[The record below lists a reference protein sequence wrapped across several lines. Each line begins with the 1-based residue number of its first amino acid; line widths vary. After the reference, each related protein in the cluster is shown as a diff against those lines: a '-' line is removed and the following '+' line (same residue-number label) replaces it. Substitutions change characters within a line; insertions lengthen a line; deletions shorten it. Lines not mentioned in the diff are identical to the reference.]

1 MSLIDRGDY
10 SIYGVKKVKSVSSF
24 IKMHALKS
32 AKSRSVIMKAD
43 STTLLNF
50 IKDNQK
56 NQFVIPIYQR
66 LYSWEKEQCKELWDD
81 IIKIGGDD
89 KMDGHFIGSILY
101 MLDSITHSNN
111 TLLIIDG
118 QQRLTTITLLLTAL
132 RDHLNDE
139 DEFLK
144 KFSYQKIENDY
155 LINSDKD
162 GDKKFRLILSE
173 SDKDTLLYLID
184 KDRRKPSEL
193 SSKIVENFK
202 LFEEW
207 VSKNTN
213 KLETIFKGLDKL
225 MIVEIALEKGK
236 DDPQLIFE
244 SMNSKGIELTQTDLI
259 RNYIVMETEI
269 EKQEGFYNKYWGAM
283 EEEFKQNKKWFDRFV
298 RHYLTIK
305 TREIPNVNKVYAA
318 LKDYWQKEGI
328 GIEDLLKD
336 LQKYCGYF
344 CQIVFKKEADK
355 DLNKALGF
363 LVDLEMDVIYPLLL
377 ELYSDYKGGVLSKA
391 DFIPII
397 ALIESYICRRA
408 VCGLGTNS
416 LNKVFPSFTRY
427 IQKDEYFKSLKAHF
441 GYLTEQQRFPN
452 NDEFKD
458 RFITINFY
466 KFQKNGYFFE
476 RLENFDTK
484 EPVNTKGL
492 TVEHI
497 MPQTLTEDTE
507 DTEEW
512 KRDLGENF
520 QEIHD
525 KYLHTIGNLTLTGYN
540 PEYSNKSFQEKQGM
554 EKGFKDSPL
563 RLNQDLKD
571 LESFGEEEIKKRAN
585 DLVDLALKIWT
596 YPKLDAETL
605 EKYKPK
611 KDKKEKKVYDLSSYK
626 FGSHSRE
633 LFDILS
639 KKIKALDERI
649 TENFNQDYISYKFG
663 KNFVDIVVQSKD
675 LKLYLNMKFNEL
687 QDEKNLARDMTNKGH
702 LGNGNIEVKLETKE
716 NIPYCLGL
724 IKQALEKQMG
734 GRNRQ

>member
-1 MSLIDRGDY
+1 ME
-10 SIYGVKKVKSVSSF
+10 
-24 IKMHALKS
+24 
-32 AKSRSVIMKAD
+32 AD
-43 STTLLNF
+43 ATTLLNF
-50 IKDNQK
+50 IKGNQK
-56 NQFVIPIYQR
+56 NQLVIPIYQR
-66 LYSWEKEQCKELWDD
+66 LYSWEKEQCKQLWDD

-101 MLDSITHSNN
+101 VLDRITHSNN
-111 TLLIIDG
+111 ALLIIDG
-118 QQRLTTITLLLTAL
+118 QQRLTTITLLLIAL

-139 DEFLK
+139 DEFLE
-144 KFSYQKIENDY
+144 KFSCQKIQNHY

-173 SDKDTLLYLID
+173 SDKDTLLSLID
-184 KDRRKPSEL
+184 KDRRKPSEPSL
-193 SSKIVENFK
+193 KIVENFK

-207 VSKNTN
+207 VSNTD

-225 MIVEIALEKGK
+225 MIVEIALEKEK

-244 SMNSKGIELTQTDLI
+244 SMNSKGMELAQTDLI
-259 RNYIVMETEI
+259 RNYIIMETEV
-269 EKQEGFYNKYWGAM
+269 EKREGFYNKYWRAM
-283 EEEFKQNKKWFDRFV
+283 EEKFKQNKKWFDRFV

-305 TREIPNVNKVYAA
+305 TREIPNINKVYAA
-318 LKDYWQKEGI
+318 LKDYRQKEGI

-336 LQKYCGYF
+336 LQKYCEYF
-344 CQIVFKKEADK
+344 CRIAFKKEENK

-377 ELYSDYKGGVLSKA
+377 ELYSDYSDGVLSKD
-391 DFIPII
+391 DFRRSI

-416 LNKVFPSFTRY
+416 LNKVFPSFARY
-427 IQKDEYFKSLKAHF
+427 IQKNEYFKSLKAHF
-441 GYLTEQQRFPN
+441 GYLTEKQRFPN

-458 RFITINFY
+458 CFITIDFY
-466 KFQKNGYFFE
+466 KFQKNEYFFE
-476 RLENFDTK
+476 RLENFDRK
-484 EPVNTKGL
+484 ERVYTHEY
-492 TVEHI
+492 TIEHI
-497 MPQTLTEDTE
+497 MPQTLTE
-507 DTEEW
+507 EW
-512 KRDLGENF
+512 KKDLGENF
-520 QEIHD
+520 QEIHN
-525 KYLHTIGNLTLTGYN
+525 KYLHIIGNLTLTGYN
-540 PEYSNKSFQEKQGM
+540 PKYSNKSFQEKRGM

-563 RLNQDLKD
+563 RLNQSLRDLK
-571 LESFGEEEIKKRAN
+571 SFGEEEIKKRAN
-585 DLVDLALKIWT
+585 VLADLALKIWT

-626 FGSHSRE
+626 FGSNSRE
-633 LFDILS
+633 LFDILN
-639 KKIKALDERI
+639 KEIKALDERI
-649 TENFNQDYISYKFG
+649 TENFNQDYISYKFS
-663 KNFVDIVVQSKD
+663 KNFVDIVVQTKD

-702 LGNGNIEVKLETKE
+702 LGNGDIEVKLETKE

-734 GRNRQ
+734 DRNRQ

>member
-1 MSLIDRGDY
+1 ME
-10 SIYGVKKVKSVSSF
+10 VN
-24 IKMHALKS
+24 A
-32 AKSRSVIMKAD
+32 
-43 STTLLNF
+43 TTLLEF
-50 IKDNQK
+50 IKDNQR
-56 NQFVIPIYQR
+56 NQLVIPIYQR
-66 LYSWEKEQCKELWDD
+66 LYSWEKEQCKQLWDD

-89 KMDGHFIGSILY
+89 KMNGHFIGSIVFVQDDIY
-101 MLDSITHSNN
+101 TTSHNEF
-111 TLLIIDG
+111 LIIDG

-132 RDHLNDE
+132 RNHLNDE
-139 DEFLK
+139 VKRKE
-144 KFSYQKIENDY
+144 IEDHY
-155 LINSDKD
+155 LINSGKD

-173 SDKDTLLYLID
+173 SDKDTLIYLID
-184 KDRRKPSEL
+184 KDRRKPSEPSL
-193 SSKIVENFK
+193 KIVENFK

-207 VSKNTN
+207 VSNTD
-213 KLETIFKGLDKL
+213 KLETIFKGLEKL

-244 SMNSKGIELTQTDLI
+244 SMNSKGMELAQTDLI
-259 RNYIVMETEI
+259 RNYIIMETEV
-269 EKQEGFYNKYWGAM
+269 EKQEGFYNKYWRAM
-283 EEEFKQNKKWFDRFV
+283 EEDFKQNKKWFDRFV

-305 TREIPNVNKVYAA
+305 TKIPNINKVYVA

-344 CQIVFKKEADK
+344 CKIVFKKEADK

-377 ELYSDYKGGVLSKA
+377 ELYSDYSDGVLSKD
-391 DFIPII
+391 DFRRSI

-416 LNKVFPSFTRY
+416 LNKVFPSFTKH
-427 IQKDEYFKSLKAHF
+427 IQKDEYFKSLEAHF
-441 GYLTEQQRFPN
+441 GSLTEKQRFPN

-458 RFITINFY
+458 CFITIDFY
-466 KFQKNGYFFE
+466 KFKKREYFFE
-476 RLENFDTK
+476 RLENFGRK
-484 EPVNTKGL
+484 ERVYTREY
-492 TVEHI
+492 TIEHI
-497 MPQTLTEDTE
+497 MPQKLE
-507 DTEEW
+507 EEW
-512 KRDLGENF
+512 ERDLGENF

-525 KYLHTIGNLTLTGYN
+525 KYLHTIGNLTKTGYN
-540 PEYSNKSFQEKQGM
+540 TEYRNNSFQEKQGM

-563 RLNQDLKD
+563 RLNQSLRD

-585 DLVDLALKIWT
+585 DLADLALKIWT
-596 YPKLDAETL
+596 YPNLDAETL

-611 KDKKEKKVYDLSSYK
+611 KDKKEKKGYDLNSYK
-626 FGSHSRE
+626 FSSHSRE

-639 KKIKALDERI
+639 KEIKALDKRI
-649 TENFNQDYISYKFG
+649 TENFNQDYISYKFD
-663 KNFVDIVVQSKD
+663 KNFVDIVVQTKD

>member
-1 MSLIDRGDY
+1 MEAKAMKLLGFIG
-10 SIYGVKKVKSVSSF
+10 KSQE
-24 IKMHALKS
+24 K
-32 AKSRSVIMKAD
+32 
-43 STTLLNF
+43 
-50 IKDNQK
+50 
-56 NQFVIPIYQR
+56 QFVIPIYQR
-66 LYSWEKEQCKELWDD
+66 LYSWEKEQCKQLWDD

-89 KMDGHFIGSILY
+89 KMDGHFIGSIVFVHDGTY
-101 MLDSITHSNN
+101 STSHNE
-111 TLLIIDG
+111 LLIIDG

-132 RDHLNDE
+132 RDHWSDKRKEIE
-139 DEFLK
+139 DH
-144 KFSYQKIENDY
+144 Y

-173 SDKDTLLYLID
+173 SDKDTLLSLID
-184 KDRRKPSEL
+184 KDKRKPSEL
-193 SSKIVENFK
+193 SLKIVENFK

-207 VSKNTN
+207 VSNTD
-213 KLETIFKGLDKL
+213 KLETIFKGLEKL

-244 SMNSKGIELTQTDLI
+244 SMNSKGMELAQTDLI

-269 EKQEGFYNKYWGAM
+269 EKQKVFYNKYWRAI
-283 EEEFKQNKKWFDRFV
+283 EEKFKQDKKLFDRFI

-305 TREIPNVNKVYAA
+305 TREIPNINKIYVAF
-318 LKDYWQKEGI
+318 KDYRQKERI

-344 CQIVFKKEADK
+344 CQIAFKKEANK

-377 ELYSDYKGGVLSKA
+377 ELYSDYSDGVLSED
-391 DFIPII
+391 DFRHSI
-397 ALIESYICRRA
+397 ALIESYIFRRA

-416 LNKVFPSFTRY
+416 LNKVFLSFTKH
-427 IQKDEYFKSLKAHF
+427 IQKDEYFEGLKAHF
-441 GYLTEQQRFPN
+441 GSLTNNQRFPN

-458 RFITINFY
+458 CFITIDFY
-466 KFQKNGYFFE
+466 NFQKKKYFFE
-476 RLENFDTK
+476 RLENFDREERVYTH
-484 EPVNTKGL
+484 EYTI
-492 TVEHI
+492 EHI
-497 MPQTLTEDTE
+497 MPQTLTE
-507 DTEEW
+507 EW
-512 KRDLGENF
+512 ERDLGENF
-520 QEIHD
+520 QEIHN

-540 PEYSNKSFQEKQGM
+540 SEYKNKFFQEKQGM
-554 EKGFKDSPL
+554 EKGFKNSPL
-563 RLNQDLKD
+563 RLNQGLRDLK
-571 LESFGEEEIKKRAN
+571 SFGEEEIKKRAN
-585 DLVDLALKIWT
+585 DLADLALKIWT
-596 YPKLDAETL
+596 YPNLNAETL

-611 KDKKEKKVYDLSSYK
+611 KDKKEKKVYDLNSYK

-639 KKIKALDERI
+639 KEIKALDERI
-649 TENFNQDYISYKFG
+649 TENFNQDYISYKFD
-663 KNFVDIVVQSKD
+663 KNFVDIVVQTKD

-702 LGNGNIEVKLETKE
+702 LGNGDIEVKLETKE

>member
-1 MSLIDRGDY
+1 M
-10 SIYGVKKVKSVSSF
+10 
-24 IKMHALKS
+24 
-32 AKSRSVIMKAD
+32 
-43 STTLLNF
+43 
-50 IKDNQK
+50 
-56 NQFVIPIYQR
+56 
-66 LYSWEKEQCKELWDD
+66 YSWEKEQCKELWDD
-81 IIKIGGDD
+81 IVKTGGSDQIE
-89 KMDGHFIGSILY
+89 GHFIGSILY
-101 MLDSITHSNN
+101 VIDGITHSDN

-132 RDHLNDE
+132 RDHLSDE
-139 DEFLK
+139 VKHKE
-144 KFSYQKIENDY
+144 IENHY

-162 GDKKFRLILSE
+162 GDKKFRLIPSE
-173 SDKDTLLYLID
+173 SDKDTLLSLID
-184 KDRRKPSEL
+184 KDRRKPSEPSL
-193 SSKIVENFK
+193 KIVENFK

-207 VSKNTN
+207 VSNN
-213 KLETIFKGLDKL
+213 DKLETIFKGLEKL

-244 SMNSKGIELTQTDLI
+244 SMNSKGMELTQTDLI

-269 EKQEGFYNKYWGAM
+269 EKQEGFYNKYWRAM
-283 EEEFKQNKKWFDRFV
+283 EEGFKQDKQDKKWFDRFV

-305 TREIPNVNKVYAA
+305 TREIPNINKVYVAF
-318 LKDYWQKEGI
+318 KNYRQKEGI

-344 CQIVFKKEADK
+344 CQIVFKKEANK

-363 LVDLEMDVIYPLLL
+363 LVDLETDVIYPLLL
-377 ELYSDYKGGVLSKA
+377 ELYSDYSDRVLSED
-391 DFIPII
+391 DFRRSI

-416 LNKVFPSFTRY
+416 LNKVFPSFARH
-427 IQKDEYFKSLKAHF
+427 IQKDEYFESLKAHF
-441 GYLTEQQRFPN
+441 GYLTEKQRFPN

-458 RFITINFY
+458 CFITIDFYNF
-466 KFQKNGYFFE
+466 KKKEYFFK
-476 RLENFDTK
+476 RLEKFDTN
-484 EPVNTKGL
+484 EPVNTKEL

-497 MPQTLTEDTE
+497 MPKKL
-507 DTEEW
+507 TEEW
-512 KRDLGENF
+512 ERDLGENF
-520 QEIHD
+520 KEIYN

-540 PEYSNKSFQEKQGM
+540 SEYSNKSFQEKKDM
-554 EKGFKDSPL
+554 EKGFKQSPL
-563 RLNQDLKD
+563 SLNQSLKG

-585 DLVDLALKIWT
+585 DLADLALKIWT

-611 KDKKEKKVYDLSSYK
+611 KDKKEKKVYDLNSYK

-633 LFDILS
+633 LFDILR
-639 KKIKALDERI
+639 KGIKALDEKI
-649 TENFNQDYISYKFG
+649 VENFNQDYISYKFD
-663 KNFVDIVVQSKD
+663 KNFVDIVVQTKD

-702 LGNGNIEVKLETKE
+702 LGNGDIEVKLKTKE

-734 GRNRQ
+734 GRNKQ

>member
-1 MSLIDRGDY
+1 MT
-10 SIYGVKKVKSVSSF
+10 VKVMKLLDF
-24 IKMHALKS
+24 IES
-32 AKSRSVIMKAD
+32 QER
-43 STTLLNF
+43 
-50 IKDNQK
+50 
-56 NQFVIPIYQR
+56 QFVIPIYQR
-66 LYSWEKEQCKELWDD
+66 LYSWEKEQCKQLWDD

-89 KMDGHFIGSILY
+89 KMDEHFIGFIVFVHDGAYST
-101 MLDSITHSNN
+101 SHNE
-111 TLLIIDG
+111 LLIIDG

-132 RDHLNDE
+132 RNHWSDKRKEIEDH
-139 DEFLK
+139 
-144 KFSYQKIENDY
+144 Y

-173 SDKDTLLYLID
+173 SDKDTLLSLID
-184 KDRRKPSEL
+184 KDRRKPSEP

-202 LFEEW
+202 LFEKW
-207 VSKNTN
+207 VSNTD
-213 KLETIFKGLDKL
+213 KLETIFKGLEKL
-225 MIVEIALEKGK
+225 MIVEVSLERK

-259 RNYIVMETEI
+259 RNYIIMETES
-269 EKQEGFYNKYWGAM
+269 EKQEGFYNKYWRAM
-283 EEEFKQNKKWFDRFV
+283 EEEFKQDKKLFDRFV

-305 TREIPNVNKVYAA
+305 TREIPNISKVYAA
-318 LKDYWQKEGI
+318 LKDYQQKEGI

-344 CQIVFKKEADK
+344 CQIAFKKESDK

-363 LVDLEMDVIYPLLL
+363 LVDLEEMDVIYPLLL
-377 ELYSDYKGGVLSKA
+377 ELYSDYSDGVLSKA
-391 DFIPII
+391 DFRRSI

-408 VCGLGTNS
+408 VCGLGINS

-427 IQKDEYFKSLKAHF
+427 IQKDEYFKSLEAHF
-441 GYLTEQQRFPN
+441 GYLTEKQRFPN

-458 RFITINFY
+458 LFITIDFY
-466 KFQKNGYFFE
+466 NFQKKKYFFE
-476 RLENFDTK
+476 RLENFDRK
-484 EPVNTKGL
+484 ERVYTHEY
-492 TVEHI
+492 TIEHI
-497 MPQTLTEDTE
+497 MPQKLTE

-520 QEIHD
+520 KEIHD

-540 PEYSNKSFQEKQGM
+540 SEYSNKSFQKKRDM

-563 RLNQDLKD
+563 RLNQGLRD

-585 DLVDLALKIWT
+585 DLADLALKIWT

-639 KKIKALDERI
+639 KGIKALDERI
-649 TENFNQDYISYKFG
+649 TENFMKAYIAYKF
-663 KNFVDIVVQSKD
+663 KTNFVDIVVQTKD

-687 QDEKNLARDMTNKGH
+687 QDEKNLASDATNKH
-702 LGNGNIEVKLETKE
+702 HNGNGDIEVKLETKE

-734 GRNRQ
+734 GRKGNKNPTY

>member
-1 MSLIDRGDY
+1 MEAY
-10 SIYGVKKVKSVSSF
+10 V
-24 IKMHALKS
+24 
-32 AKSRSVIMKAD
+32 
-43 STTLLNF
+43 TPLLEF

-56 NQFVIPIYQR
+56 NQLVIPIYQR
-66 LYSWEKEQCKELWDD
+66 LYSWEKEQCKQLWDD

-101 MLDSITHSNN
+101 VLDRITHSNN
-111 TLLIIDG
+111 ALLIIDG

-132 RDHLNDE
+132 RDHWSDKRKDIE
-139 DEFLK
+139 DH
-144 KFSYQKIENDY
+144 Y

-173 SDKDTLLYLID
+173 SDKDTLLSLID

-193 SSKIVENFK
+193 SSKIMENFK

-207 VSKNTN
+207 IRKNTN
-213 KLETIFKGLDKL
+213 QLETIFKGLEKL

-269 EKQEGFYNKYWGAM
+269 EKQEGFYNKYWRAM
-283 EEEFKQNKKWFDRFV
+283 EEEFKQNKKLFDRFV

-305 TREIPNVNKVYAA
+305 TRDTPNIKKVYVA
-318 LKDYWQKEGI
+318 LKDYRQKEGI

-377 ELYSDYKGGVLSKA
+377 ELYSDYNDGVLSKA

-416 LNKVFPSFTRY
+416 LNKIFPSFTKH
-427 IQKDEYFKSLKAHF
+427 IQKDEYFESLKAYF
-441 GYLTEQQRFPN
+441 GSLTNNQRFPN

-458 RFITINFY
+458 CFIAINFY
-466 KFQKNGYFFE
+466 NLKEKKKYFFE
-476 RLENFDTK
+476 RLENFDTE
-484 EPVNTKGL
+484 EPINTKGL
-492 TVEHI
+492 TIEHI
-497 MPQTLTEDTE
+497 MPQTLTE
-507 DTEEW
+507 EW
-512 KRDLGENF
+512 ERDLGENF
-520 QEIHD
+520 QAIHD

-540 PEYSNKSFQEKQGM
+540 NEYSNKSFQEKRGM

-563 RLNQDLKD
+563 RLNQGLRD

-585 DLVDLALKIWT
+585 DLADLALKIWT

-611 KDKKEKKVYDLSSYK
+611 KDKKEKKVYDLNSYK

-639 KKIKALDERI
+639 KGIKALDERI
-649 TENFNQDYISYKFG
+649 TENFNQDYISYKFD
-663 KNFVDIVVQSKD
+663 KNFVDIVVQTKD

-702 LGNGNIEVKLETKE
+702 LGNGNIEAKLETKE

>member
-1 MSLIDRGDY
+1 MEAYATPL
-10 SIYGVKKVKSVSSF
+10 
-24 IKMHALKS
+24 LK
-32 AKSRSVIMKAD
+32 
-43 STTLLNF
+43 F

-56 NQFVIPIYQR
+56 NQLVIPIYQR
-66 LYSWEKEQCKELWDD
+66 LYSWEKKQCEELWDD
-81 IIKIGGDD
+81 IIKIGGND

-101 MLDSITHSNN
+101 VLDGITHSDNA
-111 TLLIIDG
+111 LLIIDG

-132 RDHLNDE
+132 RDHWSDKRKEIE
-139 DEFLK
+139 DH
-144 KFSYQKIENDY
+144 Y
-155 LINSDKD
+155 LINSNRD

-173 SDKDTLLYLID
+173 SDKDTLLSLID
-184 KDRRKPSEL
+184 KDRRKPSEPSL
-193 SSKIVENFK
+193 KIVENFK

-207 VSKNTN
+207 VSKNTD

-225 MIVEIALEKGK
+225 MIVEIALEKEK

-244 SMNSKGIELTQTDLI
+244 SMNSKGMELAQTDLI

-269 EKQEGFYNKYWGAM
+269 EKQEGFYNKYWRAM

-305 TREIPNVNKVYAA
+305 TREIPNINKVYAV
-318 LKDYWQKEGI
+318 LKDYRQKERI
-328 GIEDLLKD
+328 GIESLLKD

-355 DLNKALGF
+355 DLKKALGF
-363 LVDLEMDVIYPLLL
+363 LVDLEMDVVYPLLL
-377 ELYSDYKGGVLSKA
+377 ELYSDYSDGVLSEA
-391 DFIPII
+391 DFRRSI

-416 LNKVFPSFTRY
+416 LNKVFPSFTKR

-441 GYLTEQQRFPN
+441 LLLKNNQRFPDD
-452 NDEFKD
+452 DEFKD
-458 RFITINFY
+458 CFITIDFY
-466 KFQKNGYFFE
+466 HFKKNKYFFE
-476 RLENFDTK
+476 RLENFDRK
-484 EPVNTKGL
+484 ERVYTHEY
-492 TVEHI
+492 TTEHI
-497 MPQTLTEDTE
+497 MPQKL
-507 DTEEW
+507 TEEW

-520 QEIHD
+520 QEIHN

-540 PEYSNKSFQEKQGM
+540 SEYSNKSFQEKQGM
-554 EKGFKDSPL
+554 EKGFKNSPL
-563 RLNQDLKD
+563 RLNQGLRGLKS
-571 LESFGEEEIKKRAN
+571 LSFGEEEIKKRAN
-585 DLVDLALKIWT
+585 DLADLALKIWT
-596 YPKLDAETL
+596 YPNLNAETL

-611 KDKKEKKVYDLSSYK
+611 KDKKEKEVYDLNSYK
-626 FGSHSRE
+626 FSSRSRE

-639 KKIKALDERI
+639 KEIKALDERI
-649 TENFNQDYISYKFG
+649 TENFNQDYISYKFN
-663 KNFVDIVVQSKD
+663 KNFVDIVMQTKD

-702 LGNGNIEVKLETKE
+702 LGNGDIEVKLETKE

-724 IKQALEKQMG
+724 IKQVLEKQMG